1 MANSLT
7 YTRLLIAVF
16 MLAMRGFVWGG
27 TITDVLNAEIVGS
40 RSSYG
45 SWKEKKHLSNA
56 IYAGHSTG
64 SQSIQ
69 IRQSD
74 KKSGI
79 VTTTSGGKA
88 KKITVKFHS
97 NTTKGNKLNIYGKNT
112 AYSSAEDLYSTTKSK
127 QGTLIGTLTCG
138 ENTNIYISS
147 SYEYIGICVAGN
159 YTVYISDLSIE
170 WENDSYQ
177 SETGKIA
184 TTTTFPKNKY
194 SAFLGETFVAP
205 TATVSIE
212 DAAVTY
218 SSSDESVATVNA
230 TTGEVSLKATGAT
243 TITADYAGNE
253 TYAAS
258 SASYTL
264 TVQNT
269 GKYVW
274 NATTIYT
281 EKTTLATVTDEN
293 DLISITFAKNDAS
306 SSPAYY
312 VDGNAVRTYYKNTI
326 DFSVPEGYVITEIAI
341 DYISGYGHSFIPN
354 KGSFSVKDLLGK
366 WAGFSSCVTL
376 ESTGGTRFTSLTVSY
391 TKLPEIG
398 SVSVSSAGVATYC
411 PTTPVIIGNG
421 TISSIVTGVNSEG
434 RIELN
439 DIEVI
444 PAGTGVMLFG
454 QGNHK
459 LYSCEDYTATVPVTN
474 YLVGVTTDTPA
485 IIDSHVLQNGVDGI
499 AFYQVKTAGITT
511 VTEGKAYLLLP
522 NGTLHAKTINIF
534 DETESTDIYIL
545 KRDYEIE
552 SIHTIDGK
560 KVDYFINGIN
570 IIRLK
575 NGKIIKSFNP

>member
-1 MANSLT
+1 MANGLT
-7 YTRLLIAVF
+7 YTRLLITVF

-45 SWKEKKHLSNA
+45 SWTEKKHLSNA

-74 KKSGI
+74 KQSGI
-79 VTTTSGGKA
+79 ITTTSGGNVRT
-88 KKITVKFHS
+88 ITVKFHLS
-97 NTTKGNKLNIYGKNT
+97 TTKGRKLNIYGKNT
-112 AYSSAEDLYSTTKSK
+112 AYSSAEDLFSSTK

-138 ENTNIYISS
+138 ESTSISISS
-147 SYEYIGICVAGN
+147 SYKYIGICVADN
-159 YTVYISDLSIE
+159 YTVYISNLSIE
-170 WENDSYQ
+170 WEDDSYQ
-177 SETGKIA
+177 NETGKIA
-184 TTTTFPKNKY
+184 TTTAFPKNKY

-205 TATVSIE
+205 TATVSIG
-212 DAAVTY
+212 DATVTY

-230 TTGEVSLKATGAT
+230 TTGEVSLKASGTT
-243 TITADYAGNE
+243 TITANYTGSE

-293 DLISITFAKNDAS
+293 DLVSITFAKNDAS

-326 DFSVPEGYVITEIAI
+326 DFSVPEGYAITGIAI
-341 DYISGYGHSFIPN
+341 DYISGYGYSFIPN
-354 KGSFSVKDLLGK
+354 KGSFSVKNLLGK

-376 ESTGGTRFTSLTVSY
+376 KSTGGTRFTSLTVSY
-391 TKLPEIG
+391 TKLSEIG
-398 SVSVSSAGVATYC
+398 SVNVSSAGVATYC
-411 PTTPVIIGNG
+411 PSTPVIVGDG
-421 TISSIVTGVNSEG
+421 TISSVVTGIDGEG
-434 RIELN
+434 FLAFD

-454 QGNHK
+454 QGSHK
-459 LYSCEDYTATVPVTN
+459 LYSSEGYTVTTPTTN

-485 IIDSHVLQNGVDGI
+485 IIDSYVLQNGVDGI

-511 VTEGKAYLLLP
+511 VTAGKAYLQLP
-522 NGTLHAKTINIF
+522 NETPQAKTIRIF
-534 DETESTDIYIL
+534 NDTESTGIQTPDNA
-545 KRDYEIE
+545 DEIE
-552 SIHTIDGK
+552 SIYTIDGK
-560 KVDYFINGIN
+560 KLDGFIKGMN
-570 IIRLK
+570 IIK
-575 NGKIIKSFNP
+575 ITNGKIIKFFNP

>member
-1 MANSLT
+1 M
-7 YTRLLIAVF
+7 
-16 MLAMRGFVWGG
+16 
-27 TITDVLNAEIVGS
+27 
-40 RSSYG
+40 
-45 SWKEKKHLSNA
+45 
-56 IYAGHSTG
+56 
-64 SQSIQ
+64 SIG
-69 IRQSD
+69 D
-74 KKSGI
+74 
-79 VTTTSGGKA
+79 
-88 KKITVKFHS
+88 
-97 NTTKGNKLNIYGKNT
+97 
-112 AYSSAEDLYSTTKSK
+112 
-127 QGTLIGTLTCG
+127 
-138 ENTNIYISS
+138 
-147 SYEYIGICVAGN
+147 
-159 YTVYISDLSIE
+159 
-170 WENDSYQ
+170 
-177 SETGKIA
+177 A
-184 TTTTFPKNKY
+184 T
-194 SAFLGETFVAP
+194 
-205 TATVSIE
+205 
-212 DAAVTY
+212 VTY
-218 SSSDESVATVNA
+218 SSSNESVATVDA
-230 TTGEVSLKATGAT
+230 ATGEVTLKAAGTT
-243 TITADYAGNE
+243 TITAFYAGDE
-253 TYAAS
+253 TYSES

-269 GKYVW
+269 RNFVW
-274 NATTIYT
+274 DATTIYT

-293 DLISITFAKNDAS
+293 DPVTITFAKNDADY
-306 SSPAYY
+306 SPAYY
-312 VDGNAVRTYYKNTI
+312 TDGNAVRTYYKNTI
-326 DFSVPEGYVITEIAI
+326 DFSVPEGYAITEITI
-341 DYISGYGHSFIPN
+341 GYIAGYGYSFTPN
-354 KGSFSVKDLLGK
+354 KGSFSAENLLGK

-398 SVSVSSAGVATYC
+398 SVNVSSAGVATYC

-511 VTEGKAYLLLP
+511 VTAGKAYLLLP